1 MSNRHLI
8 HRQTLELTYSN
19 EEQARKDLP
28 QWGAQFRSLILPAL
42 EEVFDELI
50 PSHRKVRLEKL
61 ELDLGRIRRN
71 STSDELKKLLR
82 DQLIEKI
89 GITPRNLHP
98 SSGLGEKM
106 RYPAGDFD
114 QLIYLI
120 KRGRYPWWVSLSER
134 KSMASLIQQIQKENP
149 SQLRKWLLSKPLQ
162 SEETLRLSYHLGHKH
177 AQNLLVSTFPD
188 SEKRLI
194 RIFQFLRTV
203 ERTSGLKD
211 NLLVDFFLKKTL
223 EQAFAKQPSISGPWK
238 EWLDRQVF
246 NPKEQ
251 APFSPS
257 YLADFLLLLSLPI
270 EVRNAWTKSGEKVW
284 STASE
289 VFLGKKGLAENNE
302 NKALAGAKA
311 RFFEGIEKPI
321 PTRKRTATAISP
333 LGKERPLTQE
343 KNQKQTSTND
353 PLEESY
359 QIRNAGLVLAAPYF
373 PYFFEGMGLTQ
384 NRKFINE
391 STQHRA
397 VLLTQALLG
406 STSDLEEGDLVLNK
420 ILCGVPIDQPIPLDL
435 ALSQLEQEEILN
447 LLDSMA
453 KNWTVLKSTSGK
465 SMAQGFFIRTGMIR
479 EVDQGYQ
486 LEIERNAIDLLV
498 DRLPW
503 TISILKLPWMNQTL
517 FTQW

>member
-8 HRQTLELTYSN
+8 HRQTLELTYSD

-50 PSHRKVRLEKL
+50 PSHRKIRLEKL

-98 SSGLGEKM
+98 SSGLGEKTM

-149 SQLRKWLLSKPLQ
+149 IQLRKWLLSKPLQ

-177 AQNLLVSTFPD
+177 AQNLLVSTFPG

-211 NLLVDFFLKKTL
+211 NLLVDFFLQKTL

-257 YLADFLLLLSLPI
+257 DLADFLLLLSLPI

-284 STASE
+284 STAS
-289 VFLGKKGLAENNE
+289 
-302 NKALAGAKA
+302 
-311 RFFEGIEKPI
+311 
-321 PTRKRTATAISP
+321 
-333 LGKERPLTQE
+333 
-343 KNQKQTSTND
+343 
-353 PLEESY
+353 
-359 QIRNAGLVLAAPYF
+359 
-373 PYFFEGMGLTQ
+373 
-384 NRKFINE
+384 
-391 STQHRA
+391 
-397 VLLTQALLG
+397 
-406 STSDLEEGDLVLNK
+406 
-420 ILCGVPIDQPIPLDL
+420 
-435 ALSQLEQEEILN
+435 
-447 LLDSMA
+447 
-453 KNWTVLKSTSGK
+453 
-465 SMAQGFFIRTGMIR
+465 
-479 EVDQGYQ
+479 
-486 LEIERNAIDLLV
+486 
-498 DRLPW
+498 
-503 TISILKLPWMNQTL
+503 
-517 FTQW
+517 